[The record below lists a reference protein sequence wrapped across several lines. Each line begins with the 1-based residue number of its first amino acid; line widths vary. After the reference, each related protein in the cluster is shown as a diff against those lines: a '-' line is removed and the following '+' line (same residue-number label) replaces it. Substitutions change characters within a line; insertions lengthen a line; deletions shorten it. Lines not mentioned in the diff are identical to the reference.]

1 MEKLKYFILIH
12 IFLFLLGWS
21 IQYVKA
27 LKLDWKYKKNKI
39 QKENSID
46 SWIYND

>member
-1 MEKLKYFILIH
+1 MEKLNYFILTH

-27 LKLDWKYKKNKI
+27 IKLDRQYKKNK
-39 QKENSID
+39 KENSSD